1 MYFDPKGFELAFCI
15 VAGLALYGAFHFVRW
30 LI

>member
-1 MYFDPKGFELAFCI
+1 MYFDPKGFEFVFYI
-15 VAGLALYGAFHFVRW
+15 VIGLALYGAFHFVRW